1 MVEQLSDGVWGWK
14 GGEGITLHKSGG
26 GGSSAPAIVELSNE
40 VFPKVHLGVRAALDA
55 LPDGVEFVL
64 AIGAA
69 PAPIE
74 ADVMEK
80 LVLKVGPADPILAA
94 LQKAFKLIDDGI
106 AEGGVLVVS
115 EDGEEEAAAAAIVVG
130 WAMARQ
136 GVKFADAPALVAKAR
151 PSATLNANFEK
162 QLKVWET
169 WKEFPG
175 VPEWM

>member
-1 MVEQLSDGVWGWK
+1 MIIGPGA
-14 GGEGITLHKSGG
+14 
-26 GGSSAPAIVELSNE
+26 GSPDSNSTT
-40 VFPKVHLGVRAALDA
+40 P
-55 LPDGVEFVL
+55 
-64 AIGAA
+64 
-69 PAPIE
+69 
-74 ADVMEK
+74 
-80 LVLKVGPADPILAA
+80 
-94 LQKAFKLIDDGI
+94 
-106 AEGGVLVVS
+106 S

>member
-1 MVEQLSDGVWGWK
+1 M
-14 GGEGITLHKSGG
+14 
-26 GGSSAPAIVELSNE
+26 
-40 VFPKVHLGVRAALDA
+40 HLGVRAALDA

>member
-1 MVEQLSDGVWGWK
+1 MQLRGGRSRRGQERGDDAHVED
-14 GGEGITLHKSGG
+14 GGE
-26 GGSSAPAIVELSNE
+26 
-40 VFPKVHLGVRAALDA
+40 
-55 LPDGVEFVL
+55 
-64 AIGAA
+64 
-69 PAPIE
+69 
-74 ADVMEK
+74 
-80 LVLKVGPADPILAA
+80 
-94 LQKAFKLIDDGI
+94 QKAFKLIDDGI

>member
-1 MVEQLSDGVWGWK
+1 
-14 GGEGITLHKSGG
+14 
-26 GGSSAPAIVELSNE
+26 
-40 VFPKVHLGVRAALDA
+40 
-55 LPDGVEFVL
+55 
-64 AIGAA
+64 
-69 PAPIE
+69 
-74 ADVMEK
+74 MEK
-80 LVLKVGPADPILAA
+80 LVLKVGPGDPILAA

-136 GVKFADAPALVAKAR
+136 GVKFADAPALVSKAR

>member
-1 MVEQLSDGVWGWK
+1 MKS
-14 GGEGITLHKSGG
+14 HK
-26 GGSSAPAIVELSNE
+26 APIDQTKIEDPRIGCECEFCNN
-40 VFPKVHLGVRAALDA
+40 HGMRAALDA

-106 AEGGVLVVS
+106 AEGGVLVIS
-115 EDGEEEAAAAAIVVG
+115 EDGEEEADAAAIVVG

-136 GVKFADAPALVAKAR
+136 GVRFADAPALVSKAR

>member
-80 LVLKVGPADPILAA
+80 LVLKVGPGDPILAA

-136 GVKFADAPALVAKAR
+136 GVKFAGAPALVAKAR

>member
-1 MVEQLSDGVWGWK
+1 M
-14 GGEGITLHKSGG
+14 
-26 GGSSAPAIVELSNE
+26 
-40 VFPKVHLGVRAALDA
+40 HLGVRAALDA

-69 PAPIE
+69 PPPIE

-94 LQKAFKLIDDGI
+94 LQKAFKLIDDGV

-136 GVKFADAPALVAKAR
+136 GVNFADAPALVAKAVRMNAPAKTSKSKR
-151 PSATLNANFEK
+151 PQPERRSAFLQRDTLPAVGLRK
-162 QLKVWET
+162 LL
-169 WKEFPG
+169 
-175 VPEWM
+175 VPVSQVE

>member
-1 MVEQLSDGVWGWK
+1 MPSPNGQLRR
-14 GGEGITLHKSGG
+14 LHMSGPPPTPEMYDRSG
-26 GGSSAPAIVELSNE
+26 
-40 VFPKVHLGVRAALDA
+40 
-55 LPDGVEFVL
+55 
-64 AIGAA
+64 
-69 PAPIE
+69 
-74 ADVMEK
+74 
-80 LVLKVGPADPILAA
+80 
-94 LQKAFKLIDDGI
+94 
-106 AEGGVLVVS
+106 

-151 PSATLNANFEK
+151 PSATLNSNFEK